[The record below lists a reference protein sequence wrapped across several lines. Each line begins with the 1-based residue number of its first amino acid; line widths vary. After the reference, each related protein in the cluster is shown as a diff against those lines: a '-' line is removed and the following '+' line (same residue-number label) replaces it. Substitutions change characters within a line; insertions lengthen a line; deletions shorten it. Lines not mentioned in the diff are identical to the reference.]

1 MKMNLV
7 RYYVTEVI
15 VGAVCAVAGAMVG
28 ALIGVLVGAFA
39 LGVVSLFFRL
49 SIWGFAGPG
58 FSLTT
63 VAWFLATP
71 AAVIAVF
78 GAVGAVC
85 EWGGWS

>member
-1 MKMNLV
+1 MN
-7 RYYVTEVI
+7 VI
-15 VGAVCAVAGAMVG
+15 RGVMGAAARVIVG

>member
-1 MKMNLV
+1 MGAAA
-7 RYYVTEVI
+7 RVI
-15 VGAVCAVAGAMVG
+15 VG

-63 VAWFLATP
+63 AAWFLATP
-71 AAVIAVF
+71 AAVIAAI
-78 GAVGAVC
+78 GTIA
-85 EWGGWS
+85 EWGEWS